1 MKFLTKINRNY
12 GLLLTLTL
20 FVATVSMYFIVQTIL
35 LNDSKEKMVQK
46 AGLIRRQIQKTG
58 EIPNIYP
65 IVEVTKQSQFKVHSV
80 KFNQISLNNKSEN
93 ENEIYLEFAEQ
104 VKIGNGYYSIKLR
117 QRTFESED
125 LQLLLTLF
133 FGFVLIS
140 VFGIQFLIS
149 KKWTK
154 TLWTDFEKNLIAIEK
169 FSFNNHKQL
178 ILFETDIEEFD
189 RLNSIIEQMTLK
201 LQTDYESLKEFA
213 ENASHEI
220 QTPLSIALLNLEE
233 LLQMELSKE
242 MFRKVI
248 TSINALKRLSS
259 LNQSLILLTK
269 IENRQFLADTVISFN
284 ELVTLKANEFESL
297 FETKKISVNY
307 EFSGVFSAKINAQ
320 LADILMNNLLSNALR
335 HNEINGFI
343 HITITPDEF
352 KICNSGVSNGL
363 TNDNIFSR
371 FTKKNSETFG
381 LGLAIVKNICNTNK
395 LEIQYLYDNIHCFVI
410 RHAP

>member
-1 MKFLTKINRNY
+1 
-12 GLLLTLTL
+12 
-20 FVATVSMYFIVQTIL
+20 MYFIVQSIL
-35 LNDSKEKMVQK
+35 LNDSKEKMIEK
-46 AGLIRRQIQKTG
+46 AALIRQQIQKTG

-65 IVEVTKQSQFKVHSV
+65 IVEVTKQSQSLVNSI
-80 KFNQISLNNKSEN
+80 KFNQISLNNKSEH

-104 VKIGNGYYSIKLR
+104 VKIGNGFYTIKLR

-125 LQLLLTLF
+125 LQLLLTIF
-133 FGFVLIS
+133 FGFVLLS
-140 VFGIQFLIS
+140 VFGIQFIIS

-154 TLWTDFEKNLIAIEK
+154 TLWADFERNLIAIEK

-178 ILFETDIEEFD
+178 DLFDTDIDEFD

-233 LLQMELSKE
+233 LLQMELSEE

-269 IENRQFLADTVISFN
+269 IENRQFLADSLISFN
-284 ELVTLKANEFESL
+284 DLVTQKTEEFESL
-297 FETKKISVNY
+297 FETKKITVKY
-307 EFSGVFSAKINAQ
+307 EFSGIFSVKLNAQ

-335 HNEINGFI
+335 HNEISGFI
-343 HITITPDEF
+343 HIMISSEEF
-352 KICNSGVSNGL
+352 KICNSGAPNGL
-363 TNDNIFSR
+363 NNDNIFSR

-381 LGLAIVKNICNTNK
+381 LGLAIVQNICNTNK
-395 LEIQYLYDNIHCFVI
+395 LEIQYIYDNTHCFGI
-410 RHAP
+410 RHVQ